1 MLQLFAGVAARSV
14 LVAMNKLYGHKI
26 HDLIQRQRSFPQS
39 NNWNYGTER
48 FVISMIM
55 VFIFYLKIY

>member
-39 NNWNYGTER
+39 NNFGITIQR
-48 FVISMIM
+48 D
-55 VFIFYLKIY
+55 L